1 MKITPIYP
9 EKNAIVL
16 FCDKNYFDFAKVTIY
31 SLVDNIFPDKT
42 YDIVLISDSEDLDIN
57 LDLPENVSLRVFP
70 MEIPQGVTF
79 YESIHLTKAAYYRLF
94 IPSIFREYSRV
105 LYLDCDI
112 IILQNIDEIFGTEFQ
127 ENEIIASVPEFHFMD
142 FVKKKPDGLPERFK
156 TIQDY
161 YRELLGL
168 TNSDPYINSGVLLF
182 DIQKCLE
189 FRFAGKC
196 LDLIEKNPLPGKFF
210 HCHDQDIINCICK
223 GRMHFLSNEYNFL
236 AFYISP
242 YSVNIKYFRKK
253 IDPEEVQALIE
264 DSKKAKILH
273 FASKEKPWK
282 KPYANYDLTVLWWK
296 VAMNHGLF
304 EHFAENLSKNVRQKL
319 LDKLNPKDLGDWE

>member
-31 SLVDNIFPDKT
+31 SLVDNISPDKT

-57 LDLPENVSLRVFP
+57 LDLPKNVSLRVFP
-70 MEIPQGVTF
+70 MELPQGVTF
-79 YESIHLTKAAYYRLF
+79 YESTHMTKATYYRLF

-112 IILQNIDEIFGTEFQ
+112 IILQNIDEIFETQFQEPEVIGAIPEFQ
-127 ENEIIASVPEFHFMD
+127 FLTLISKFQEIP
-142 FVKKKPDGLPERFK
+142 KFK
-156 TIQDY
+156 TTQEY
-161 YRELLGL
+161 YKEILNI
-168 TNSDPYINSGVLLF
+168 TKSDKYVNAGVLLF

-189 FRFAGKC
+189 FGFVEKC

-210 HCHDQDIINCICK
+210 YCHDQDIINCICK
-223 GRMHFLSNEYNFL
+223 GRIHFLSNEYNFL
-236 AFYISP
+236 AVYVSQ
-242 YSVNIKYFRKK
+242 YSIQIKYFRKK
-253 IDPEEVQALIE
+253 IDPEEVQKLIE

-273 FASKEKPWK
+273 FASKGKPWK
-282 KPYANYDLTVLWWK
+282 KPYTDYSKTIEWWK
-296 VAMNHGLF
+296 VAMKHGMF

>member
-1 MKITPIYP
+1 MKITPKYP

-16 FCDKNYFDFAKVTIY
+16 FCDKNYFDFAKVTIL
-31 SLVDNIFPDKT
+31 SLCDYISPDKT

-79 YESIHLTKAAYYRLF
+79 YESIYITKATYYRLF
-94 IPSIFREYSRV
+94 IPSIFEEYSRV
-105 LYLDCDI
+105 LYLDCDLVV
-112 IILQNIDEIFGTEFQ
+112 LQNIDEIFETQFQ
-127 ENEIIASVPEFHFMD
+127 ESEVIGAIKEFNFM
-142 FVKKKPDGLPERFK
+142 KLICKKPEEKPKQFQ

-161 YRELLGL
+161 YREILGL
-168 TNSDPYINSGVLLF
+168 TETDSYVNAGVLLF

-189 FRFAGKC
+189 FKFLEKC
-196 LDLIEKNPLPGKFF
+196 LELIAKTDFLY
-210 HCHDQDIINCICK
+210 CHDQDVINCICK

-242 YSVNIKYFRKK
+242 YSVNIKYYRKK
-253 IDPEEVQALIE
+253 IDPEEVQNLIE
-264 DSKKAKILH
+264 DSKKTKILH

-319 LDKLNPKDLGDWE
+319 LDKLNPKDLGDWD